1 MPRPAKR
8 KQTVIVTVAME
19 LELARKLSALAREYG
34 VSRSELIERLIIEA
48 LGPRALEP
56 AKPQIPSDPLSP
68 SETAEGGQQDPLLQL
83 EVEEFESK
91 LSRLER
97 KVGELEQVVGAV
109 AKGHFVRTGF
119 EPHRE
124 QLLNR
129 AFKLIKDWH
138 EQRRW
143 LYRLKRDLPR
153 EKASEFSRRMADLKK
168 RLNAML
174 ELLGYEGGR

>member
-1 MPRPAKR
+1 MR
-8 KQTVIVTVAME
+8 KETVIMTVSIE
-19 LELARKLSALAREYG
+19 RELALALKKLARERG
-34 VSRSELIERLIIEA
+34 VSTSQLVERLIIEA
-48 LGPRALEP
+48 LGSRALEQ

-68 SETAEGGQQDPLLQL
+68 SEGQQDPLLQL

-91 LSRLER
+91 LSRMER
-97 KVGELEQVVGAV
+97 RAGELEQVVNAV
-109 AKGHFVRTGF
+109 AKGHYVRTGF

-143 LYRLKRDLPR
+143 LYRLRRDLPR
-153 EKASEFSRRMADLKK
+153 ERASEFSRRMAELKK
-168 RLNAML
+168 RLNALL
-174 ELLGYEGGR
+174 ELLGYAERG